1 MQNKNFVPL
10 STEFSDSSSQFSRPQ
25 IALINRD
32 NSCCFSG
39 YRPEKLPWGT
49 DEADPRCVLLK
60 DKIAAAAERIHLLG
74 IRHFICGMARG
85 GDMFF
90 CEAVIALR
98 EKYPEISLEAA
109 IPYERQASNWPED
122 ERIRYDS
129 LVGKCDLVTYV
140 SREYTKQCMLR
151 RNRYMVK
158 NSSILLAVYDGKSGG
173 TGYTVKHATQNG
185 LEVVEIAP

>member
-1 MQNKNFVPL
+1 MQKKNFVPP
-10 STEFSDSSSQFSRPQ
+10 STEFSDSSSQFSQPQ
-25 IALINRD
+25 RALINRD
-32 NSCCFSG
+32 NSCSFSG

-49 DEADPRCVLLK
+49 DETDPRCNLLK
-60 DKIAAAAERIHLLG
+60 DEIAAAAERIHLLG

-85 GDMFF
+85 CDMFF

-129 LVGKCDLVTYV
+129 LIGKCDLVTYV
-140 SREYTKQCMLR
+140 SKE
-151 RNRYMVK
+151 
-158 NSSILLAVYDGKSGG
+158 
-173 TGYTVKHATQNG
+173 
-185 LEVVEIAP
+185 